1 MRSLA
6 GRAACLLLILVT
18 ALVLTKL
25 ASPLLQQSFQPD
37 GDLAADMLLVNQL
50 HDTGYLLTGHYSRF
64 GFNHPGPIF
73 LYANAAFE
81 QLGGLVNLP
90 RGNAWILSSVTVN
103 FLFLLLSAWCLAR
116 LFDRRL
122 SLTVVAAVLPMAAL
136 VGENLVSS
144 WMPYR
149 LILPFATFYLA
160 SLLAMNKGLRYLPLA
175 MTLACVLIH
184 GYVTLPVFT
193 LPVLLLISILQL
205 RQNGWRD
212 PVHWRWIWVALGIG
226 VLFFLPLLIDTLIQY
241 PANGN
246 VMRIIKAQRSLRGVE
261 KASWHEVLD
270 FTKSFWIILS
280 SGLVPALLAGLVALA
295 RSDSS
300 QRRVLSQ
307 ASLLALLLSAIFI
320 LYHLTAP
327 KPLYPFIALY
337 YLGVPLALISL
348 LTCFTLQA
356 TSNATLRVGL
366 ALVIAASVL
375 PWLSHQQVPTLAQR
389 GDIRQLG
396 NYLLAKQQGQIVL
409 DYPTQPENAWP
420 HVTALLVY
428 LKDHGAQACV
438 ARPEMRFLFTP
449 SATCAAG
456 IPVTDYLTRTTDCGD
471 QCLASAGDYAITR
484 PPFSASGDKS
494 EFTGCTLAK
503 APWTQT
509 GADCAVATKTAG
521 AATFG
526 PFVTLPAGRYRF
538 DIDYASSLPANTS
551 AGAWDVVFDKAK
563 GTLEKGD
570 LPGSDNQRTQ
580 LSRQFVS
587 DRQQQMEIRT
597 FLSGAGE
604 LKVYAITITRL

>member
-1 MRSLA
+1 VRLLA
-6 GRAACLLLILVT
+6 RRAACLLLILVS
-18 ALVLTKL
+18 ALILIEL
-25 ASPLLQQSFQPD
+25 AAPLLHLSFQPD
-37 GDLAADMLLVNQL
+37 GDMAADMLLVNQM

-149 LILPFATFYLA
+149 LILPFAAFYLA

-175 MTLACVLIH
+175 MTLACILIH
-184 GYVTLPVFT
+184 GYVTLPAFV
-193 LPVLLLISILQL
+193 LPVMLLISALQL
-205 RQNGWRD
+205 HKNGWRD
-212 PVHWRWIWVALGIG
+212 PVQWRWIWLALGIG
-226 VLFFLPLLIDTLIQY
+226 LLFFLPLLIDTLIQY

-246 VMRIIKAQRSLRGVE
+246 VMRIIKAQRSLRGTQ
-261 KASWHEVLD
+261 KASLQEVLE
-270 FTKSFWIILS
+270 FTKSFWGILS
-280 SGLVPALLAGLVALA
+280 TGLVPALLAGLVALA

-300 QRRVLSQ
+300 QRSVLSQ
-307 ASLLALLLSAIFI
+307 ASLLALLLCMIFI

-348 LTCFTLQA
+348 LTYFTLQ
-356 TSNATLRVGL
+356 TISNSALRACL
-366 ALVIAASVL
+366 ALVIAAGVL
-375 PWLSHQQVPTLAQR
+375 FWLPHQKVPTPAQR
-389 GDIRQLG
+389 DDIRQLG
-396 NYLLAKQQGQIVL
+396 DYLLSEQHGQIVL
-409 DYPTQPENAWP
+409 DYPTQAENAWA
-420 HVTALLVY
+420 HVTGLLVY
-428 LKDHGAQACV
+428 LKDHKAQACV
-438 ARPEMRFLFTP
+438 AHPEMRFLFSP
-449 SATCAAG
+449 GATCAAG
-456 IPVTDYLTRTTDCGD
+456 TPVTAYLTHSTECDD
-471 QCLASAGDYAITR
+471 HCLVSAGEYALSR
-484 PPFSASGDKS
+484 PPLSANGDKS
-494 EFTGCTLAK
+494 KFNGCSLAK

-509 GADCAVATKTAG
+509 GTDCAVVTRTVG

-526 PFVTLPAGRYRF
+526 PFVVLPPGRYRF
-538 DIDYASSLPANTS
+538 EIDYASSLSTDAS
-551 AGAWDVVFDKAK
+551 AGFWDVVFNKAK

-570 LPGSDNQRTQ
+570 LPGSNSQRTM
-580 LSRQFVS
+580 LSGEFFS
-587 DRQQQMEIRT
+587 SSQQQVEIRT
-597 FLSGAGE
+597 FLSGPGE
-604 LKVYAITITRL
+604 LKVYGITITRL